1 MKKDFDKI
9 KMFESD
15 SILLKRF
22 FIDIDH
28 LIDIYTLNYEE
39 FKHILSD
46 HVSNESMEFTLKD
59 LIEKIKS
66 NKYDD
71 ELSGK
76 IGNVVCH
83 KENKSYL
90 IDTNIELCKVIHAI
104 DGYLYAEIK
113 EVYND

>member
-15 SILLKRF
+15 NILLKRF

-28 LIDIYTLNYEE
+28 LIKIYILNYEE

-46 HVSNESMEFTLKD
+46 YMSNESIEFTLKD
-59 LIEKIKS
+59 LIERIKD

-71 ELSGK
+71 ELSGR
-76 IGNVVCH
+76 IGNIVCC

-90 IDTNIELCKVIHAI
+90 IDNNIELCKVIHAT

-113 EVYND
+113 EVCND